1 MFEHPL
7 FDHYAFETIPLNEE
21 LYLVDEAWAEPYD
34 KSLQRV
40 FAGGDY
46 SSVGYVS
53 YAVVKSSDES
63 RLELSWY
70 PNTYDRFHEVQIALP
85 REVFVACVGSW
96 RWDEIPRIFVK
107 SGWIER
113 LHRRLYSAFALVDV
127 SDFKK
132 GQEYT
137 WLI

>member
-85 REVFVACVGSW
+85 REVFVACVGS
-96 RWDEIPRIFVK
+96 
-107 SGWIER
+107 
-113 LHRRLYSAFALVDV
+113 
-127 SDFKK
+127 
-132 GQEYT
+132 
-137 WLI
+137 